1 MVATLRL
8 SNIMQNTK
16 CSLSV
21 LRKTSPPYNT
31 EATSSRTLILLFPPF
46 WTNNNFILFVFLKLV
61 TFFFTVT
68 FANEITETS
77 EIWLQHLFLFIVYLK
92 SKFK

>member
-21 LRKTSPPYNT
+21 LQKTSPPYKT
-31 EATSSRTLILLFPPF
+31 EATSSRTLILLIPPF
-46 WTNNNFILFVFLKLV
+46 WNNNNCILFVFLKLV
-61 TFFFTVT
+61 TFFF
-68 FANEITETS
+68 
-77 EIWLQHLFLFIVYLK
+77 LL
-92 SKFK
+92 

>member
-31 EATSSRTLILLFPPF
+31 EATSSRTLIILFPPF
-46 WTNNNFILFVFLKLV
+46 WTNKNFILGFFLKLV
-61 TFFFTVT
+61 TFFTVT
-68 FANEITETS
+68 FANVITETS
-77 EIWLQHLFLFIVYLK
+77 GIWSFPVYCL
-92 SKFK
+92 SKVKI